1 VARLDSIAGWV
12 WRDLRFGL
20 RKLWKDARF
29 SSLAILTLAVGIAA
43 ATAIFSV
50 LDSAVLDP
58 LPFRDSGRLVWMYI
72 HDVTHPDQDGNPF
85 YTIPEI
91 TDIREQNHS
100 FEDVA
105 AVNGRDVLY
114 NDGKQTTLFEN
125 GKVVTP
131 NCFEFM
137 GVTPLLGRVITEG
150 DGKPGAPPVFAMSY
164 RLWMKQFNGD
174 PKILNTTLTLN
185 DQPMTLVAIM
195 PPRFLLQNGDIYM
208 PVPWSHTDLANNQN
222 GNPTAYLLTVMRLKR
237 GVTLKSAM
245 AEFDVIARREA
256 ALYPKNFPQRFT
268 IRSKYMG
275 EAIAGP
281 FATMLYL
288 LLGAALLL
296 LLIACFNVANL
307 LLARAT
313 VREKEIAVRASLG
326 ASRGRI
332 VSQLLVES
340 FLLALAGCLL
350 GCAAAYG
357 TVKWIAAVVP
367 KDWFAYESVIEM
379 RPAALYFAAALV
391 MLSTLLSGLA
401 PAVHVV
407 RGTLLP
413 KLTDTGKGVSGSFR
427 HGKFR
432 AGLVVGEVAI
442 SILMLNGAGLAMRSL
457 FALQRVDI
465 GFEPHNLLVARLS
478 FPAGRYD
485 TAEQKRIFFQKV
497 LPAVTTL
504 PGVRAATVMTGLPP
518 FGGWAGDVTI
528 PGKTHSER
536 WITGLDLVNEDY
548 FKTLSEPL
556 LRGRAFSD
564 VDVDSARHVIVV
576 NQTLVKNYFKDED
589 PIGKLIKFNVL
600 DQLSNSPHDAYF
612 EIIGVV
618 RDAKNQGLRE
628 SPIPSAFAPYTV
640 SGAMLRLMLLRTT
653 GEPLAALPGLRQAV
667 SGVDSNVPLTFTR
680 SLDDVLDEFQY
691 AQPRFGLYVMGAFAA
706 IGLLLVTMGIFSV
719 MAYTVSLQTH
729 DIGVRMALG
738 AQQGRILSTV
748 LRNGLLLIAAGIVIG
763 VLMSL
768 GAMRVAASMFWG
780 VSVTDPWTFS
790 AVVVV
795 IVAVGLAACLFPARR
810 ATKVDPMVALRYE

>member
-1 VARLDSIAGWV
+1 VNRLSWL
-12 WRDLRFGL
+12 WRDFRFGL
-20 RKLWKDARF
+20 RSLRKDFRF
-29 SSLAILTLAVGIAA
+29 TSLAILTLALGIAA

-58 LPFRDSGRLVWMYI
+58 LPFRDSDRLVWMYI

-105 AVNGRDVLY
+105 GVNGRDVLY
-114 NDGKQTTLFEN
+114 NDGRETILFEN

-137 GVTPLLGRVITEG
+137 GVKPLLGRMITEG
-150 DGKPGAPPVFAMSY
+150 DGKPGAPPVFAISY

-174 PKILNTTLTLN
+174 PNILNTTLTLN

-195 PPRFLLQNGDIYM
+195 PPRFLLQNGDVYI
-208 PVPWSHTDLANNQN
+208 PVPWSHTDVPNKQLGA
-222 GNPTAYLLTVMRLKR
+222 PTTYLLLVERLKR
-237 GVTLKSAM
+237 GVTLRSAM

-256 ALYPKNFPQRFT
+256 ARYPKNFPQQFT

-288 LLGAALLL
+288 LLGASLLL
-296 LLIACFNVANL
+296 LLIACTNVANL

-313 VREKEIAVRASLG
+313 AREKEIAIRASLV

-332 VSQLLVES
+332 VTQLLAES
-340 FLLALAGCLL
+340 FLLALAGCVL

-379 RPAALYFAAALV
+379 RPVALGFAAALV
-391 MLSTLLSGLA
+391 IVSTVLSGLA
-401 PAVHVV
+401 PAIHVM
-407 RGTLLP
+407 RGALAP

-427 HGKFR
+427 YGKVR
-432 AGLVVGEVAI
+432 AGLVVAEVAI
-442 SILMLNGAGLAMRSL
+442 SLLMLIGAGLAMRSL
-457 FALQRVDI
+457 FALDRVDL
-465 GFEPHNLLVARLS
+465 GFNPHHVLITRLS
-478 FPAGRYD
+478 FPPGRYD
-485 TAEQKRIFFQKV
+485 TAEQKRVFFQRI
-497 LPAVTTL
+497 LPATAAL
-504 PGVRAATVMTGLPP
+504 PGIKGVTETIGFPA
-518 FGGWAGDVTI
+518 FGGLGGDVTI

-536 WITGLDLVNEDY
+536 WNTDLDLVSEDY
-548 FKTLSEPL
+548 FNTMGEPL

-576 NQTLVKNYFKDED
+576 NQTLARNYFKDED
-589 PIGKLIKFNVL
+589 PIGKLIKFDVL
-600 DQLSNSPHDAYF
+600 DQFPNSPHDAYF
-612 EIIGVV
+612 EIIGVI
-618 RDAKNQGLRE
+618 RDVKNRGLRE
-628 SPIPSAFAPYTV
+628 SPIPYAFAPYTV
-640 SGAMLRLMLLRTT
+640 SGALYRLMLVRTA
-653 GEPLAALPGLRQAV
+653 GDPLSVVSGLRQVV
-667 SGVDSNVPLTFTR
+667 SGVDGNVALTFTR
-680 SLDDVLDEFQY
+680 SLDDVLDEYQY

-706 IGLLLVTMGIFSV
+706 IGLLLVTMGVFSV

-738 AQQGRILSTV
+738 AQPERILSMV
-748 LRNGLLLIAAGIVIG
+748 LRNGLLLIGMGVGIGI
-763 VLMSL
+763 LMSL
-768 GAMRVAASMFWG
+768 GVTRLAASMFWG

-790 AVVVV
+790 GMVLMI
-795 IVAVGLAACLFPARR
+795 IVVGLAACLFPARR
-810 ATKVDPMVALRYE
+810 ATKVDPIVALRYE